1 MRCCAHILSLIV
13 KEGLKVIDDSIYRV
27 RSAVRYVRSSNSRTT
42 RFQTAAHEEKI
53 ESKRCVHL
61 DVETRWNSTYFMLDC
76 DLIFQKAFDRLE
88 EEDPKFKG
96 ELEKLKGTPTEADWD
111 YVRSLLPFLKQF
123 HDATLKVSGTLYA
136 TSDEYFHV
144 IYGIGCKLKDRL
156 VSSTTSEANIAM
168 TEKMRSKHD
177 KYWGNV
183 NNINPLLFI
192 AVILDPRFK
201 VDYMLFVLE
210 LVYEK
215 EKLQE
220 LVHKVSKTMTALFD
234 YYKETSGVDSGR
246 SKISGETQEQ
256 NQECDI
262 DESAQAYLRRR
273 YKRKRVEESVG
284 EASKSELERYLESDD
299 KVDDD
304 KNFDILGWWKVNS
317 SKYPILA
324 MMAKD
329 VLAIPVSTLAS
340 ESTFNVGGRI
350 LDAFWS
356 SLSPLVVESLICT
369 QNWLRSSTAP
379 INMEE
384 FEPGKHCISCR
395 MFHSL

>member
-1 MRCCAHILSLIV
+1 MT
-13 KEGLKVIDDSIYRV
+13 SIGV
-27 RSAVRYVRSSNSRTT
+27 
-42 RFQTAAHEEKI
+42 
-53 ESKRCVHL
+53 
-61 DVETRWNSTYFMLDC
+61 
-76 DLIFQKAFDRLE
+76 
-88 EEDPKFKG
+88 
-96 ELEKLKGTPTEADWD
+96 
-111 YVRSLLPFLKQF
+111 
-123 HDATLKVSGTLYA
+123 
-136 TSDEYFHV
+136 
-144 IYGIGCKLKDRL
+144 
-156 VSSTTSEANIAM
+156 
-168 TEKMRSKHD
+168 
-177 KYWGNV
+177 NV

-210 LVYEK
+210 LVNEK

-220 LVHKVSKTMTALFD
+220 LVYKVSKTMTDLFD

-256 NQECDI
+256 NEECDT

-329 VLAIPVSTLAS
+329 ILAIPVSTVAS
-340 ESTFNVGGRI
+340 ESAFSTGGRI
-350 LDAFWS
+350 LDAFRS

-384 FEPGKHCISCR
+384 TFEEVEELEQGKHCVSFNV
-395 MFHSL
+395 FHSL

>member
-1 MRCCAHILSLIV
+1 M
-13 KEGLKVIDDSIYRV
+13 
-27 RSAVRYVRSSNSRTT
+27 
-42 RFQTAAHEEKI
+42 
-53 ESKRCVHL
+53 
-61 DVETRWNSTYFMLDC
+61 
-76 DLIFQKAFDRLE
+76 
-88 EEDPKFKG
+88 
-96 ELEKLKGTPTEADWD
+96 
-111 YVRSLLPFLKQF
+111 
-123 HDATLKVSGTLYA
+123 
-136 TSDEYFHV
+136 
-144 IYGIGCKLKDRL
+144 
-156 VSSTTSEANIAM
+156 
-168 TEKMRSKHD
+168 
-177 KYWGNV
+177 
-183 NNINPLLFI
+183 
-192 AVILDPRFK
+192 VILDPRFK

-256 NQECDI
+256 NEECDI

-299 KVDDD
+299 EVDDD

-329 VLAIPVSTLAS
+329 ILAIPVSTVAS
-340 ESTFNVGGRI
+340 ESAFSIEGRI

-356 SLSPLVVESLICT
+356 SLSPLVVESLICA
-369 QNWLRSSTAP
+369 QNWLRSTTAP

-384 FEPGKHCISCR
+384 TFEEVEELEQGKHCVSFNI
-395 MFHSL
+395 FHSL